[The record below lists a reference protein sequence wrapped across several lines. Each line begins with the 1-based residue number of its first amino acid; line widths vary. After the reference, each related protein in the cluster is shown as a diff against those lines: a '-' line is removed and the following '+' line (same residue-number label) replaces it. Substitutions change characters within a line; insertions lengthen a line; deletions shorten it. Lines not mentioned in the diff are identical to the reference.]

1 MPYHP
6 NLSKGDWISSCSH
19 SIKPMK
25 QPITNKKHET
35 NPRKT
40 HRNPPRNKMLR
51 KFLAFLGLAMP
62 QERQKMLSA
71 KGVSPHA
78 NRVGLCPV
86 AGAPLIYYPYF
97 LVAGG
102 KVVLGRFRHRFFPWL
117 VVALHFY
124 LRNVW
129 WKQMA
134 KPAGKTYDV
143 TCKTF
148 LFLQSSL
155 ACWCF
160 PPPIWN
166 QTYVHIFSIFIK
178 SYLEQFPQC
187 SKIKYKYIW
196 KPPPPKNNCF
206 FYPSGW
212 AIEVIQVY
220 LEGWCIQG
228 SVSATVLIQHLDD
241 VHELGWTNGS
251 RLMTHKKISG
261 YSPVIH

>member
-1 MPYHP
+1 MLSLPPDRILEISYIGNQLYTNLIIPMPYHP

-25 QPITNKKHET
+25 QPIPNKKHET

-160 PPPIWN
+160 PHPFETKHMFIYFLYSSNHIWN
-166 QTYVHIFSIFIK
+166 N
-178 SYLEQFPQC
+178 FPNVR
-187 SKIKYKYIW
+187 K
-196 KPPPPKNNCF
+196 
-206 FYPSGW
+206 
-212 AIEVIQVY
+212 
-220 LEGWCIQG
+220 
-228 SVSATVLIQHLDD
+228 
-241 VHELGWTNGS
+241 
-251 RLMTHKKISG
+251 
-261 YSPVIH
+261 